1 MIIIYCNKH
10 RDFKEIEEMEKNSKF
25 QYTNPR
31 LIGIELNVNESYT
44 GKSNSEQNLRVET
57 SVESKKNSN
66 IERGFNYSH
75 VVMSAKLGGKE
86 SDSPFFLEVKMAVDF
101 RWSDDFNEDKIEK
114 LLRQNGSV
122 LLLSYIRP
130 LVASLSLQAGVGPI
144 NLPFLDF
151 SQD

>member
-57 SVESKKNSN
+57 SVESKKTA
-66 IERGFNYSH
+66 I
-75 VVMSAKLGGKE
+75 LKE
-86 SDSPFFLEVKMAVDF
+86 DLIILM
-101 RWSDDFNEDKIEK
+101 
-114 LLRQNGSV
+114 LL
-122 LLLSYIRP
+122 
-130 LVASLSLQAGVGPI
+130 
-144 NLPFLDF
+144 
-151 SQD
+151 

>member
-1 MIIIYCNKH
+1 
-10 RDFKEIEEMEKNSKF
+10 
-25 QYTNPR
+25 
-31 LIGIELNVNESYT
+31 
-44 GKSNSEQNLRVET
+44 
-57 SVESKKNSN
+57 
-66 IERGFNYSH
+66 
-75 VVMSAKLGGKE
+75 MSAKLGGKE

-144 NLPFLDF
+144 NIPFLDF